1 MDISRRQF
9 LKKTSSSPAFGV
21 AISEGLL
28 RPISAAA
35 QAAAESSDKIQR
47 SETGAGY
54 GREEV
59 GRAVR
64 IRLRRFLSGLPFQGF
79 AGACFCHFRPLRCP

>member
-9 LKKTSSSPAFGV
+9 LKKTSSSLAFGV

-64 IRLRRFLSGLPFQGF
+64 IRLRRFFVRAAIPRFRRCLFLPFS
-79 AGACFCHFRPLRCP
+79 AS